1 MKNENLAQGVKNLR
15 KRNGL
20 SQEDL
25 AFKSG
30 LSLRTIQRV
39 ENGESEPTGE
49 TIKRISHTL
58 GITPNEF
65 VDLYSNKVTLKMSI
79 KTKDEY
85 LHIFDNKLLIT
96 KTEEI
101 NDLVEDFGKSVNNM
115 FKSLMVIF
123 ISIPIFTTLSVIFY
137 NIDMKGLAIFSG
149 SFAFCFLDV
158 AFYTMLFT
166 SGSSEIKIGNI
177 TLIRIQKK
185 LRNYVVL
192 ISHKESGRLKVRALV
207 LKENQVDIMRNT
219 LISEKLM
226 EEKNIKMKGTNDY
239 NYLFLIAVFFI
250 SSQFSK
256 LFLKG
261 VDPVM
266 INGFIILFVSILFL
280 ISIMFKLINP
290 LCERQKTAP
299 I

>member
-1 MKNENLAQGVKNLR
+1 
-15 KRNGL
+15 
-20 SQEDL
+20 
-25 AFKSG
+25 
-30 LSLRTIQRV
+30 
-39 ENGESEPTGE
+39 
-49 TIKRISHTL
+49 
-58 GITPNEF
+58 
-65 VDLYSNKVTLKMSI
+65 MSI